1 MKTPIFFKEISILMR
16 EREGKLLEYK
26 IEVNKAQTT
35 ALKIKES
42 NHRQT
47 KIGEKERPKKW
58 IIQ

>member
-1 MKTPIFFKEISILMR
+1 MR
-16 EREGKLLEYK
+16 ERERERERERKLLEYK

-35 ALKIKES
+35 A
-42 NHRQT
+42 Q